1 MKTISLLRN
10 VREVNT
16 LNIREDL
23 KNLEVL
29 LMINVN
35 AMKRF
40 QLYNLIININYNI

>member
-1 MKTISLLRN
+1 METISLLRN

-16 LNIREDL
+16 LNIRESL

-29 LMINVN
+29 QMINVH

>member
-1 MKTISLLRN
+1 METISLLRN